1 MPTSGDLKS
10 ADSLFTTPHPLPRNS
25 MNLCLPPHLLKIW
38 EWLRTLYG
46 KPWLS
51 YVVIYHYVV
60 WLLHYVLWFLH
71 YLVCSQMWCGFV
83 FMFCWLH
90 FRYKA
95 LAPRLYSLLAT
106 SQTGFKTGLSS
117 CSFPF
122 LLISVWREN
131 ITKSI
136 PKDLKLESLIS
147 KFAAERIEP
156 ENVSE
161 LSDDELVRLGVTTIG
176 DRHRLRA
183 LCANTEKRI
192 SLWLQLLLA
201 NAWLFSADLV
211 AAVEGVDLVRKE
223 KFLRRE
229 LDSIK
234 LSFV

>member
-25 MNLCLPPHLLKIW
+25 MNPCPHPHLLKIW

-106 SQTGFKTGLSS
+106 SQTSFKRGLNS
-117 CSFPF
+117 CSFAF
-122 LLISVWREN
+122 LLISMWREN

-136 PKDLKLESLIS
+136 PKDHKLESLIP
-147 KFAAERIEP
+147 KFAAERIELKMYQSCP
-156 ENVSE
+156 MTSLYV
-161 LSDDELVRLGVTTIG
+161 LVW
-176 DRHRLRA
+176 LRSGIVIA
-183 LCANTEKRI
+183 
-192 SLWLQLLLA
+192 S
-201 NAWLFSADLV
+201 V
-211 AAVEGVDLVRKE
+211 P
-223 KFLRRE
+223 
-229 LDSIK
+229 
-234 LSFV
+234 FVLTPKKGSVYGCSCS